1 MKLLAQYNRTFS
13 DAEISKAI
21 ADAKETAKE
30 MASVDSYKLAFSCID
45 LTSLN
50 SNDTVK
56 KIKGMT
62 SKVNEFKASFPEMP
76 NVGAICVYPNFVKTV
91 RDTLNVEGVNIASV
105 TGGFPSSQTFLEIKT
120 QETRLCVQRGA
131 DEVDMVISIGE
142 FLDEDFPLISHEVK
156 KIRKAAGDAH
166 LKVILES
173 GNLENADNIYKASII
188 SMNAGGDFIK
198 TSTGKEKVGAT
209 FEAAYVMCSAIKDYY
224 EDTNEKIGFKPAGGI
239 SSPEDAMIYLAIVKN
254 VLGEEW
260 LNNKLFRFGAS
271 RLANNLLSAIY
282 DKEVSYF

>member
-1 MKLLAQYNRTFS
+1 MKLLAQYDRKFS
-13 DAEISKAI
+13 ESEISKAVD
-21 ADAKETAKE
+21 DAKNTAKE
-30 MASVDSYKLAFSCID
+30 LGTVENYKLAFSCID

-50 SNDTVK
+50 STDTVT
-56 KIKGMT
+56 KIENMT
-62 SKVNEFKASFPEMP
+62 KKVNNFQADYSDMP
-76 NVGAICVYPNFVKTV
+76 NVAAICVYPNFVKTV
-91 RDTLNVEGVNIASV
+91 RDTLTANNVNIASV

-142 FLDEDFPLISHEVK
+142 FLRKDYPLISHEVK

-173 GNLENADNIYKASII
+173 GSLHNPDEIYKASVI
-188 SMNAGGDFIK
+188 SMNAGGDFVK
-198 TSTGKEKVGAT
+198 TSTGKEKIGAT

-239 SSPEDAMIYLAIVKN
+239 STPEDAMIYLAIVKN
-254 VLGEEW
+254 VLGDEW

-271 RLANNLLSAIY
+271 RLANSLLSEIY
-282 DKEVSYF
+282 KKDVSYF

>member
-13 DAEISKAI
+13 EAEITQAI
-21 ADAKETAKE
+21 DDAKNTANE
-30 MASVDSYKLAFSCID
+30 MASVENYKLAFSCID

-50 SNDTVK
+50 SSDTVT
-56 KIKGMT
+56 KIENMT
-62 SKVNEFKASFPEMP
+62 KKVNSFQFDFPEMP
-76 NVGAICVYPNFVKTV
+76 NVGAICIYPNFVKTV
-91 RDTLNVEGVNIASV
+91 KDTLTAEGVNIASV

-142 FLDEDFPLISHEVK
+142 FLRGDYPLISHEVK

-173 GNLENADNIYKASII
+173 GSLQNPDEIYKASVI
-188 SMNAGGDFIK
+188 SMNAGADFVK
-198 TSTGKEKVGAT
+198 TSTGKEKIGAT

-239 SSPEDAMIYLAIVKN
+239 STPEDALIYLAIVKN
-254 VLGEEW
+254 VLGDEW

-271 RLANNLLSAIY
+271 RLANKLLSEVY
-282 DKEVSYF
+282 KKEIKYF